1 MVGVQNTQT
10 KQIQPTNFIDW
21 ELIYIIKVRL
31 CVFLAVTHWEKN
43 KKTLNHDS
51 GAFTHLSCSTSD
63 NNETIGLAKKT

>member
-10 KQIQPTNFIDW
+10 KRIQPTNFIDW

-43 KKTLNHDS
+43 KKENT
-51 GAFTHLSCSTSD
+51 
-63 NNETIGLAKKT
+63 KPW